1 MSVSPKNNI
10 EGAKTDITVM
20 AIAPITNKLEKNQK
34 DGDATKVK
42 SSGELQIVNEQTTP
56 VIDTKSESHVV
67 NSEGKRQLPDG
78 EIMKINVTN
87 VTKDRRNLQKAIIT
101 EQEKDRQNEMGR

>member
-20 AIAPITNKLEKNQK
+20 AIEPITNQKGKNQK
-34 DGDATKVK
+34 NGDATKVK
-42 SSGELQIVNEQTTP
+42 SSGELQIANGQTP
-56 VIDTKSESHVV
+56 VIDANFVRYVV
-67 NSEGKRQLPDG
+67 GLDGKRQLPSG
-78 EIMKINVTN
+78 KIMQANVTN
-87 VTKDRRNLQKAIIT
+87 VPKNRRGLQKAIIS

>member
-42 SSGELQIVNEQTTP
+42 SSGELQIVNEQIP
-56 VIDTKSESHVV
+56 VIDTKFENHVV
-67 NSEGKRQLPDG
+67 SSEGRRKLSDG
-78 EIMKINVTN
+78 EIMQINVT
-87 VTKDRRNLQKAIIT
+87 KERRELQKAIVT
-101 EQEKDRQNEMGR
+101 EQEKDRENEMGR